1 MSNLTLRII
10 SAALLGSVALAALY
24 FGGWFWLTLIAA
36 AAIGMS
42 FEWAT
47 LVQLPQKTILSTVT
61 AIAVLSALADAR
73 FYGIER
79 PSITL
84 LTLAIVLVFLGLV
97 TGHSA
102 VKRFGFGLAYIG
114 IPVLALYWIRNL
126 PDPMGYIT
134 TLWLLLTIWATDSFA
149 YFVGRA
155 VGGPKFLPT
164 ISPKKTWSGALGGL
178 LGGAVVAITMHNIFA
193 LSGSL
198 TGLIISSVAVSMLS
212 QFGDALE
219 SAVKRDFN
227 VKDSGQLIPGHGGL
241 FDRLDGLLVTAPVV
255 AAAMIIQE
263 GGAIALIGDRL

>member
-10 SAALLGSVALAALY
+10 SAAVLGSVALAALY
-24 FGGWFWLTLIAA
+24 FGGWLWLALIAI

-42 FEWAT
+42 FEWAA
-47 LVQLPQKTILSTVT
+47 LVQLPRKTIFSAIT
-61 AIAVLSALADAR
+61 ALIVLAALADAH
-73 FYGIER
+73 FHGIDR
-79 PSITL
+79 PTTTL
-84 LTLAIVLVFLGLV
+84 LISAVVFVFLGLV

-114 IPVLALYWIRNL
+114 LPVLALYWIRNL
-126 PDPMGYIT
+126 PDPTGYIT

-149 YFVGRA
+149 YFIGRA

-164 ISPKKTWSGALGGL
+164 ISPKKTWAGAIGGL
-178 LGGAVVAITMHNIFA
+178 LGGAVVAIVVHNIFA
-193 LSGSL
+193 LTGPL
-198 TGLIISSVAVSMLS
+198 TGLIISGVAVSMLS

-219 SAVKRDFN
+219 SAIKRDFN